1 MNKWV
6 YQRNKTKFFHF
17 TINAISQ
24 ARREKKR
31 YMKKIMG
38 LPIKQYKSLLL
49 HYQPSFSG
57 EKIKKACMKQ
67 KKWVYQKKKKR
78 VFYFTINPVSQARRQ
93 KNILEKKKEQ
103 VYQRKKI
110 RVFYFTINPI
120 FQARRQKKHAWNKKM
135 GLPTKENKSLLLH
148 YQPSFPGKKTKKTC
162 LKQKIGSTSKMK

>member
-6 YQRNKTKFFHF
+6 YQQNKTKFFHF

-38 LPIKQYKSLLL
+38 LPIKQNKSLLL

-57 EKIKKACMKQ
+57 KKIKKACMKQ
-67 KKWVYQKKKKR
+67 KNGSTNKRKKESSTSPSTQFPRQEDKKICLKKK
-78 VFYFTINPVSQARRQ
+78 
-93 KNILEKKKEQ
+93 EEQ

-120 FQARRQKKHAWNKKM
+120 FQARRQKKHA
-135 GLPTKENKSLLLH
+135 
-148 YQPSFPGKKTKKTC
+148 
-162 LKQKIGSTSKMK
+162 